1 MTTYLVLTGHNFH
14 DFHHRR
20 QHHHH
25 LWLKESIIGWSISIP
40 TDKAEAERP
49 RATWVVSQVGA
60 LADKYFLSFEKYFF
74 YFDKYFLIVFSYFWN
89 TLILTNKA

>member
-1 MTTYLVLTGHNFH
+1 MTKYLVLTGHNFH

-20 QHHHH
+20 RRHHH

-49 RATWVVSQVGA
+49 RATWAVSQVGP
-60 LADKYFLSFEKYFF
+60 L
-74 YFDKYFLIVFSYFWN
+74 VFS
-89 TLILTNKA
+89 

>member
-20 QHHHH
+20 RRHHH

-60 LADKYFLSFEKYFF
+60 LADKYFLSFEKL
-74 YFDKYFLIVFSYFWN
+74 FL
-89 TLILTNKA
+89 LLLTNISLSFENVFHTFGL